1 METKSEI
8 RNLSANIENLKN
20 SIKRKKESIE
30 EKENK
35 LAELISEYNDY
46 VKEVFKS
53 KKIRSV
59 SFKRFKHLL
68 CHFSKEKGDYVT
80 DFDKDDILTFFGED
94 KHGRITE
101 LFNFEIST
109 MLKKNNR
116 CNYNF
121 KDFILKRITTNL
133 DISGST
139 SKVYYMSDID
149 GDITE
154 IVFDA
159 NQRKY
164 YNV

>member
-20 SIKRKKESIE
+20 SIKRKRESIE

-68 CHFSKEKGDYVT
+68 CHFSKEKDDYVT

-109 MLKKNNR
+109 MLKR
-116 CNYNF
+116 IIVVII
-121 KDFILKRITTNL
+121 ILKNAIVTIIIKNLFFIELPVDLSTAVFLFIIQKNTNEYIRKI
-133 DISGST
+133 DF
-139 SKVYYMSDID
+139 SK
-149 GDITE
+149 
-154 IVFDA
+154 
-159 NQRKY
+159 
-164 YNV
+164 

>member
-68 CHFSKEKGDYVT
+68 CHFSKEKDDYVT

-94 KHGRITE
+94 KYGRITE
-101 LFNFEIST
+101 LFNIEIST
-109 MLKKNNR
+109 MLKGNGYCNINYKKFNLFSITSRLEHCCVSIYYTKNTNEYIR
-116 CNYNF
+116 
-121 KDFILKRITTNL
+121 KIDF
-133 DISGST
+133 
-139 SKVYYMSDID
+139 SK
-149 GDITE
+149 
-154 IVFDA
+154 
-159 NQRKY
+159 
-164 YNV
+164 